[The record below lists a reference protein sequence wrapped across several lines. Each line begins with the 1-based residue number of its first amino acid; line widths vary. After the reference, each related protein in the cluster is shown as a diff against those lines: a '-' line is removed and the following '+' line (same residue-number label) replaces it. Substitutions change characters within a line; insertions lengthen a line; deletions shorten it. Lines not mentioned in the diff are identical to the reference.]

1 MQKEKEARD
10 SEAARIILEAE
21 KFCANVNA
29 PKGNDL
35 NALDFGIDQQKEM
48 DNLRLNDNDDNFFH
62 VTCHVE
68 PGLRAKIERGEFID
82 LECLLTKDTN
92 FKVYDEKRIELVS
105 RGGNTF
111 FTSVSDRE
119 AKINGIRKWEQAFRI
134 YAAIYTRANPHQA
147 SEVWEYVY
155 VINTAASSFH
165 WDNVAFYDSTFR
177 QLMSQKPWRSWA
189 KTYVQGWNLA
199 MRDSIVRTQGNTNM
213 KGKRDWRDD
222 CCWHFNKNR
231 CREGSNC
238 HFDHIALTVAGG
250 VMAISIVG
258 KGRRHLEVEELL
270 DTGAVIAT
278 SNTRTM
284 VKNHLII
291 IILAV
296 LGGIRDTRSKTI
308 PDWRNV
314 LHV

>member
-1 MQKEKEARD
+1 MQKEKEAQD

-35 NALDFGIDQQKEM
+35 NTLDFGIDQQKEM

-68 PGLRAKIERGEFID
+68 PSLRAKIERGEFID
-82 LECLLTKDTN
+82 LERLLTKDTN

-111 FTSVSDRE
+111 FTLVSDHE

-134 YAAIYTRANPHQA
+134 YAAIYMRANPHQA
-147 SEVWEYVY
+147 SKVWEYVY

-199 MRDSIVRTQGNTNM
+199 MRDPIVRTQGNTNM

-222 CCWHFNKNR
+222 CCWRFNKNR

-238 HFDHIALTVAGG
+238 HFDHRCTYCGRWGHGYFNCRKRKKASGSGG
-250 VMAISIVG
+250 TSG
-258 KGRRHLEVEELL
+258 YGSSNSYQQYKNNGEESSHHHHF
-270 DTGAVIAT
+270 G
-278 SNTRTM
+278 SPRGHQ
-284 VKNHLII
+284 KH
-291 IILAV
+291 
-296 LGGIRDTRSKTI
+296 KK
-308 PDWRNV
+308 
-314 LHV
+314 